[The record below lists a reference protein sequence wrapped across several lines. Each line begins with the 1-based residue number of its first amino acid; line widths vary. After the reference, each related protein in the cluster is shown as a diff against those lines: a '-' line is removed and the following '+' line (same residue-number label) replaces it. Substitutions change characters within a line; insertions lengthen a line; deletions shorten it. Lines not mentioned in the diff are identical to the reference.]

1 VGLRRNWRTNRIVF
15 FFISLFLCSGLILT
29 SVAGIIAPV
38 EGIAATPLN
47 FLAGIFN
54 DLTQG
59 AGGLFSDLAEIQDL
73 RARNAELEEAL
84 AQFQAELV
92 ELREIASDYQ
102 RLADLLD
109 YTSSVQNQETTAAE
123 VINYDQNGL
132 LRTIAINRG
141 TRDGITRGMPVVTR
155 QGLVGRVINVTA
167 NASRVLLVTDPSSHV
182 SARLQTTRDQG
193 SVQGQL
199 TGNLRMVMIPQEA
212 EVRVGD
218 LVFTSGLGGNFPPD
232 IPIGQITSKHQFEF
246 ELNQEAEVHSLVDF
260 DTLEFVLVIT
270 SFQPIDLSAFEDEE
284 S

>member
-1 VGLRRNWRTNRIVF
+1 MRRNWRTNRIVF

-54 DLTQG
+54 DLTRG

-102 RLADLLD
+102 RLSDLLD
-109 YTSSVQNQETTAAE
+109 YTSSVQNQETIAAE
-123 VINYDQNGL
+123 VINYDQNSL

-141 TRDGITRGMPVVTR
+141 TRDGITRGMPVVTH

-218 LVFTSGLGGNFPPD
+218 LVFTSGLGGNFPSD